1 MCILGRDLEVKVDC
15 TECTLALRSFVSREK
30 DPVCVLRGVNQNEVR
45 REKEGSCIR
54 NELNQT
60 SAIAVHLW
68 QPV

>member
-1 MCILGRDLEVKVDC
+1 MKVDC
-15 TECTLALRSFVSREK
+15 TECTLALHSLISREK
-30 DPVCVLRGVNQNEVR
+30 DPVCVLRSVNQKEVR
-45 REKEGSCIR
+45 REKQGSCIR